1 MENFENDLPQLSV
14 IVAAYN
20 VEQYIEDVIDS
31 IVTQSYPNIE
41 VLVINDGSTDL
52 TKEKAESLANVKS
65 NVRVINRTNAGLS
78 ASRNIG
84 VEISNGQY
92 IAFVDGDDL
101 VPEGAYQ
108 SMMETILTTK
118 SDMISGF
125 VERLNER
132 TGKRFGSPH
141 FKKAIQG
148 TFLKTNIRQHAELVY
163 DSTAWNKI
171 YKKSLFTDLKLKYP
185 VGRLYEDIPV
195 EMKAHLNAA
204 TVDVIGN
211 LVYTWRI
218 RSNGAPS
225 ITQDRLDPK
234 GLTDRLDML
243 KLARHEIL
251 IAENADNVLEA
262 FDYKMLDQDLFVHIE
277 ALENRTISF
286 ILPYYQTFV
295 DFLGD
300 VDLVALLPKLPVAK
314 QLMYRLFLGGEF
326 EAFSMFLNK
335 DMKVKYRHVDSKLEI
350 ANKYVPEYIKEA
362 MILNVSDKA
371 KTTVSTMKWDRSE
384 HTAYVAGNIDVSNVD
399 VSTLPVENAQLKVL
413 NLSTG
418 NVLTLP
424 VDVLRPSKKV
434 KFLRYEFSVD
444 VEETLLR
451 LGEGVWKFILSV
463 SVGNLYAEIN
473 VANPVRNGRK
483 KIRRLTKNNEFVHR
497 YDRQWNLI
505 FDFENV
511 DVKQVKA
518 TKVNIPVTLAGISEQ
533 GPEFFKLALVID
545 NSDYVGIGKFFLGDS
560 TQEFELANDIDV
572 VYYALIPRWWMQNKG
587 RVDLKIKSDNPGLN
601 FKINPVYPI
610 EKYGFRVGKSG
621 NAISIAAMSKTIE
634 VYSIVSGPNGFDAEF
649 SRVPEK
655 LIAVT
660 NTGVEVELP
669 FKVNKKNVVST
680 SFTTRN
686 GTSLL
691 KANETWRVFE
701 FSDGQ
706 KVPIISESA
715 QSNIALEFK
724 NYKVVANSDGL
735 GLLYLKT
742 SNPWNGVIEKHGKVR
757 KYGTRLAYILMRLL
771 PLKKNLWVFDA
782 YWASQ
787 FSSNEKAMYEY
798 LQEYH
803 PEMKSIWFLK
813 DTSIPISGSGKKVRE
828 KSFAYYWALARAK
841 YLVQNANFPQE
852 YVKRRGQIEI
862 ETLHGT
868 FMKTMGF
875 DEPHFTTATRNVKTR
890 FAERNLRWDY
900 IVSPSKFMDFSPFVF
915 RTNAR
920 VIKSGFPRNDVL
932 IQGNNVQNIEHLKVK
947 LGIPADNEVV
957 LYAPTF
963 RNQGG
968 FDFQLDIEK
977 YLEKL
982 GDHQTLV
989 VRLHYF
995 VAKEI
1000 DFSQY
1005 GNRIINASE
1014 YPVIEDLYLV
1024 SDVLVTDYS
1033 SVMFDFA
1040 VLNRPMVF
1048 FAYDLEWY
1056 LSPLNRGT
1064 YLEYEKIL
1072 PGPIVKNSDDL
1083 INMLSD
1089 IKALKERYA
1098 DNLEKFRDDFVTYGR
1113 EGDAAKTVVERILS
1127 DKSITSTAAIKHHI
1141 VFGVLRDIYR
1151 INNPYQALMKVLKKY
1166 LSVQKDLVII
1176 DAHQAH
1182 GVNVTLLDLAND
1194 AVAHGKKVLWIVDDS
1209 HKSSVRQQGY
1219 KTFRRNSL
1227 RLLYWRLKAETVLFN
1242 GIQTDEWVKN
1252 KDQVWI
1258 QVWSALPQRKIGL
1271 EQDML
1276 RVLAEEDISQ
1286 KFMLKMM
1293 HMADYFVVPTVTDAL
1308 RLEKAFE
1315 INAKF
1320 VLPLGW
1326 KNLPVQRGEELK
1338 SGQSNRKLLFDTSED
1353 ISFRVG
1359 DFRDGFIVDIQRLT
1373 QEFDVYITD
1382 PTYLTQFGITVND
1395 SVTVV
1400 GDVVKAN
1407 ELLAE
1412 VDVVVTGSG
1421 ILAERS
1427 ATLGK
1432 QTIVMDSQRVVNK
1445 SNRMIDNR
1453 NIKFVMNQDEL
1464 LATLEKIDYNL
1475 SDKREISDDIS
1486 LFQVLGNGT
1495 LPAVRLT
1502 EFSGLG
1508 KPKRGA
1514 ILYNEPYG
1522 LGGNEI
1528 VSNDLVLEGV
1538 EILNIVDVVD
1548 EVTKNILAPSQYKV
1562 KLPSNIVGYMFIS
1575 QVEII

>member
-1 MENFENDLPQLSV
+1 MENLKNDLPLLSV

-41 VLVINDGSTDL
+41 VLIINDGSTDL
-52 TKEKAESLANVKS
+52 TKDKAENLATVKD

-78 ASRNIG
+78 ASRNVG
-84 VEISNGQY
+84 VEMSNGQY
-92 IAFVDGDDL
+92 LAFVDGDDL

-108 SMMETILTTK
+108 SMMETILTTD

-132 TGKRFGSPH
+132 TGKRFASPH

-148 TFLKTNIRQHAELVY
+148 TFLQTNIRQHSELVY

-171 YKKSLFTDLKLKYP
+171 YKKSLFTNLQLKYP

-195 EMKAHLNAA
+195 EMRAHLNAK
-204 TVDVIGN
+204 TVDVINN

-234 GLTDRLDML
+234 GLTDRLEML

-251 IAENADNVLEA
+251 TANNAENVLQA

-335 DMKVKYRHVDSKLEI
+335 DMKVKYRLVESKLEI

-362 MILNVSDKA
+362 MVLNVSDKA
-371 KTTVSTMKWDRSE
+371 KATVSMLKWHNESYKADIE
-384 HTAYVAGNIDVSNVD
+384 GNIVISSVD
-399 VSTLPVENAQLKVL
+399 AAELPLQSSGLTVINF
-413 NLSTG
+413 STG
-418 NVLTLP
+418 ETMTLP
-424 VDVLRPSKKV
+424 VDIILPSKKSSSL
-434 KFLRYEFSVD
+434 KYRFSVD
-444 VEETLLR
+444 TENVLKI
-451 LGEGVWKFILSV
+451 LGDGVWKFKLSI
-463 SVGNLYAEIN
+463 SFGNVHADVNIG
-473 VANPVRNGRK
+473 NPIRNGRK
-483 KIRRLTKNNEFVHR
+483 RVRHLTMSNEFVQY
-497 YDRQWNLI
+497 YDREWNLI
-505 FDFENV
+505 FDFKDV
-511 DVKQVKA
+511 SVKQ
-518 TKVNIPVTLAGISEQ
+518 TKIAKIKVPVTFAGLSEDMLDYLKVTLVVADNDEYLGRVQLADGT
-533 GPEFFKLALVID
+533 D
-545 NSDYVGIGKFFLGDS
+545 
-560 TQEFELANDIDV
+560 EFELVNDIDT
-572 VYYALIPRWWMQNKG
+572 VYFAKIPLQKFQNKN
-587 RVDLKIKSDNPGLN
+587 VINLSLQSDNPNLSFIVN
-601 FKINPVYPI
+601 DFYPI
-610 EKYGFRVGKSG
+610 EASGYRVGKVED
-621 NAISIAAMSKTIE
+621 AINVAKVVDKVE
-634 VYSIVSGPNGFDAEF
+634 VYSIVPASNGFEAEL
-649 SRVPEK
+649 SEIPDK

-660 NTGVEVELP
+660 NTGFEVDL
-669 FKVNKKNVVST
+669 
-680 SFTTRN
+680 SFTVKSEKVISTAFTSKN
-686 GTSLL
+686 DTSLL
-691 KANETWRVFE
+691 KADEKWRIFGVFGGLE
-701 FSDGQ
+701 
-706 KVPIISESA
+706 VPLVFDQVKA
-715 QSNIALEFK
+715 QQVVQLK
-724 NYKVVANSDGL
+724 NYKVFAKSDGL
-735 GLLYLKT
+735 GFLYLET
-742 SNPWNGVIEKHGKVR
+742 ANPWTGVIERHGKVR
-757 KYGTRLAYILMRLL
+757 KYGTRLAYIFMRLL

-798 LQEYH
+798 LQENH
-803 PEMKSIWFLK
+803 PNMKSVWFLK
-813 DTSIPISGSGKKVRE
+813 DTSIPISGNGKKVRE
-828 KSFAYYWALARAK
+828 KSFAYYWTLARAK
-841 YLVQNANFPQE
+841 FLVQNANFPQE
-852 YVKRRGQIEI
+852 YVKRRGQIEV

-932 IQGNNVQNIEHLKVK
+932 VQGNNVQNIERLKLK
-947 LGIPADNEVV
+947 LGIPAGNEVV

-977 YLEKL
+977 YLAKL
-982 GDHQTLV
+982 GDRQTLV

-1005 GNRIINASE
+1005 GDRIINASE

-1033 SVMFDFA
+1033 SVMFDYA

-1072 PGPIVKNSDDL
+1072 PGPIVKTSDDL
-1083 INMLSD
+1083 IDVLSD
-1089 IKALKERYA
+1089 IEALKQRYS
-1098 DNLEKFRDDFVTYGR
+1098 DNLAVFRDEFVTYGR
-1113 EGDAAKTVVERILS
+1113 QGDAAKTVVERILS
-1127 DKSITSTAAIKHHI
+1127 DKNVTSTAAIKHHI

-1151 INNPYQALMKVLKKY
+1151 INNPYRALMKVLKKY
-1166 LSVQKDLVII
+1166 ISVQKNLVII

-1182 GVNVTLLDLAND
+1182 GVNVTLLDLASD
-1194 AVAHGKKVLWIVDDS
+1194 AVSHGKKVLWIVDES
-1209 HKSSVRQQGY
+1209 HKAFVRQQGY

-1252 KDQVWI
+1252 KDQVWT

-1276 RVLAEEDISQ
+1276 RILAEEDISQ
-1286 KFMLKMM
+1286 KFMLKTM
-1293 HMADYFVVPTVTDAL
+1293 HMADYFVVPTVSDAS

-1315 INAKF
+1315 INSKF

-1326 KNLPVQRGEELK
+1326 KNLPVKQNENLK
-1338 SGQSNRKLLFDTSED
+1338 SGRSNRKLLFDTSED

-1359 DFRDGFIVDIQRLT
+1359 DFRDGFVVDIQRLT

-1382 PTYLTQFGITVND
+1382 SMYLTQFGVTVND

-1400 GDVVKAN
+1400 DDVLKAN
-1407 ELLAE
+1407 ELLSE

-1421 ILAERS
+1421 ILAER
-1427 ATLGK
+1427 AVALGI
-1432 QTIVMDSQRVVNK
+1432 QTVVMDSQRVVNK
-1445 SNRMIDNR
+1445 SDRLIANRDMHFVDNQAAL
-1453 NIKFVMNQDEL
+1453 FE
-1464 LATLEKIDYNL
+1464 TLESLDYNVVGQRTFT
-1475 SDKREISDDIS
+1475 DGAS
-1486 LFQVLGNGT
+1486 LFQVLVDGSLPLARVSALSGT
-1495 LPAVRLT
+1495 A
-1502 EFSGLG
+1502 

-1514 ILYNEPYG
+1514 ILYTEPYG
-1522 LGGNEI
+1522 IGKNEI
-1528 VSNDLVLEGV
+1528 IANDLAVDELEIMGV
-1538 EILNIVDVVD
+1538 VNVVD
-1548 EVTKNILAPSQYKV
+1548 EVTKNVLAPSQYKV

-1575 QVEII
+1575 QVETV